1 MKTMTAPDY
10 TDHHRQEAL
19 EEEERRMAME
29 RYSEQS
35 SYHIFHY
42 MYNTIIRKPSS
53 YHEHNV
59 HPSTLTP
66 MYNGQCSPFYHH
78 TLTLMYSIPPPTR
91 SQPARAVSPSLVAAK
106 NVNVNRDFLDE
117 GERKVGMMMTDDDD
131 DDAYQRSM
139 VMEITLGGA
148 VEA

>member
-1 MKTMTAPDY
+1 
-10 TDHHRQEAL
+10 
-19 EEEERRMAME
+19 
-29 RYSEQS
+29 
-35 SYHIFHY
+35 

-53 YHEHNV
+53 YHEYNV
-59 HPSTLTP
+59 H
-66 MYNGQCSPFYHH
+66 CSPFYPD
-78 TLTLMYSIPPPTR
+78 TNVPPPTR

-131 DDAYQRSM
+131 DYQRSM
-139 VMEITLGGA
+139 VMEIISGGA